1 MRVPERPPSSAPTLA
16 FGCMTARPPQPHLAP
31 ANIRAECVKVRNK
44 PGHRVVFMQKQE
56 HRPCVNPEPRLLRPC
71 YTNRT
76 SLRTALEQSQ
86 SPQQLH
92 DLLGRDKPSSTAWVR
107 DQGLEEVRRA
117 MLHSL
122 MGLTGCE
129 VARMNMR
136 LRYAGDIEALWYLR
150 SDLLD
155 TLTLLRGE
163 AIAQTVL
170 DRITPMFQGQLPL
183 SLRVP
188 QMPHTPRAH
197 L

>member
-1 MRVPERPPSSAPTLA
+1 MRW
-16 FGCMTARPPQPHLAP
+16 
-31 ANIRAECVKVRNK
+31 NK
-44 PGHRVVFMQKQE
+44 P
-56 HRPCVNPEPRLLRPC
+56 NLR
-71 YTNRT
+71 NN
-76 SLRTALEQSQ
+76 
-86 SPQQLH
+86 LH

-183 SLRVP
+183 SRRVP
-188 QMPHTPRAH
+188 QMPRAPLEHLRHSEILALSAWACSPLAPRSGPPQRRPSPPQCWCPQ
-197 L
+197 

>member
-1 MRVPERPPSSAPTLA
+1 MRW
-16 FGCMTARPPQPHLAP
+16 
-31 ANIRAECVKVRNK
+31 NK
-44 PGHRVVFMQKQE
+44 P
-56 HRPCVNPEPRLLRPC
+56 NLR
-71 YTNRT
+71 N
-76 SLRTALEQSQ
+76 SL
-86 SPQQLH
+86 H
-92 DLLGRDKPSSTAWVR
+92 GLLGRDAPASTSWVR
-107 DQGLEEVRRA
+107 NHGLEEVRYA
-117 MLHSL
+117 MIQCLV
-122 MGLTGCE
+122 GLGGSE

-188 QMPHTPRAH
+188 QMPHAPRAH

>member
-1 MRVPERPPSSAPTLA
+1 MLSLCNSRSSALA
-16 FGCMTARPPQPHLAP
+16 SILSRAYFGPVTQTARPSALRWNNPNL
-31 ANIRAECVKVRNK
+31 RNNLQ
-44 PGHRVVFMQKQE
+44 G
-56 HRPCVNPEPRLLRPC
+56 
-71 YTNRT
+71 
-76 SLRTALEQSQ
+76 
-86 SPQQLH
+86 
-92 DLLGRDKPSSTAWVR
+92 LLGRDKPSSTAWVR

-188 QMPHTPRAH
+188 QMPRAPRAH

>member
-1 MRVPERPPSSAPTLA
+1 MKRQLA
-16 FGCMTARPPQPHLAP
+16 DFTIVGDDDDFVSDRD
-31 ANIRAECVKVRNK
+31 
-44 PGHRVVFMQKQE
+44 HR
-56 HRPCVNPEPRLLRPC
+56 
-71 YTNRT
+71 
-76 SLRTALEQSQ
+76 
-86 SPQQLH
+86 
-92 DLLGRDKPSSTAWVR
+92 LLGRDKPSSTAWVR
-107 DQGLEEVRRA
+107 DQGLEEVRQA
-117 MLHSL
+117 MLQGL
-122 MGLTGCE
+122 MGVSGCE

>member
-1 MRVPERPPSSAPTLA
+1 MRW
-16 FGCMTARPPQPHLAP
+16 
-31 ANIRAECVKVRNK
+31 NK
-44 PGHRVVFMQKQE
+44 P
-56 HRPCVNPEPRLLRPC
+56 NLR
-71 YTNRT
+71 NN
-76 SLRTALEQSQ
+76 
-86 SPQQLH
+86 LH

-163 AIAQTVL
+163 TTAQTVL

-188 QMPHTPRAH
+188 QMPPRSLSSNRSSAMAAGSATTSPPTPPSGRKPRRCGPC
-197 L
+197 

>member
-1 MRVPERPPSSAPTLA
+1 MRW
-16 FGCMTARPPQPHLAP
+16 
-31 ANIRAECVKVRNK
+31 NK
-44 PGHRVVFMQKQE
+44 P
-56 HRPCVNPEPRLLRPC
+56 NLR
-71 YTNRT
+71 NN
-76 SLRTALEQSQ
+76 LQV
-86 SPQQLH
+86 
-92 DLLGRDKPSSTAWVR
+92 LLGRDKPSSTAWVR

-155 TLTLLRGE
+155 TLTQLRGE
-163 AIAQTVL
+163 TSAQTVL

>member
-1 MRVPERPPSSAPTLA
+1 MRWNRPNL
-16 FGCMTARPPQPHLAP
+16 
-31 ANIRAECVKVRNK
+31 RN
-44 PGHRVVFMQKQE
+44 
-56 HRPCVNPEPRLLRPC
+56 N
-71 YTNRT
+71 
-76 SLRTALEQSQ
+76 
-86 SPQQLH
+86 LH

-107 DQGLEEVRRA
+107 DQGLEEARRA

-155 TLTLLRGE
+155 TLTLLRGK

-170 DRITPMFQGQLPL
+170 DRITPMFQGQSPL

-188 QMPHTPRAH
+188 QMPHVPHAH